1 MAATLTSL
9 NIALERV
16 WTQKTLEDQLY
27 SLTPFLDRLKKKDRF
42 TVGETARVPLHVG
55 RNGGYTALPDAGGTL
70 NTAGNQQLQKAE
82 YNYKN
87 HNYQIAIQGS
97 ALDGTA
103 GNSNAIVDAA
113 DLEVKGAL
121 TDMNRAITR
130 QLFMNGDALITA
142 CISSATNPV
151 DLNVVDGNHAISRGW
166 LFEGMPIDV
175 GTTANEILR
184 VDNSLITAVTETV
197 SAPSVTVASGNVTT
211 EDTNDFVSHANSRS
225 GTTSYEQNGL
235 RNVVSDSVT
244 LGGLAVATE
253 RSWKSTLNSTSQ
265 ALTLSLLL
273 QAAQQVKQKSGDL
286 PNFVLTGLKQQRK
299 FYELLQQQVRYSSDS
314 SLDAGNSEKA
324 TWHGMEIWADPDCQD
339 ADLYMGHFEHL
350 FVVAIDKPYWQNKV
364 TGGQILSWVQ
374 GQDAYGAKL
383 TYRSNLA
390 TNRRNI
396 LYRFSALT

>member
-27 SLTPFLDRLKKKDRF
+27 SLTPFLDKLKKKERF

-97 ALDGTA
+97 ALDGTD
-103 GNSNAIVDAA
+103 GKSNSIVDAA

-130 QLFMNGDALITA
+130 QLFMNGDSLITA
-142 CISSATNPV
+142 CIASATNDV
-151 DLNVVDGNHAISRGW
+151 DLNLVAGGHAISRGW
-166 LFEGMPIDV
+166 LFEGMPVDV
-175 GTTANEILR
+175 GTTANEVLR
-184 VDNSLITAVTETV
+184 VDNSLITAISEANT
-197 SAPSVTVASGNVTT
+197 AFTVAAGNITA
-211 EDTNDFVSHANSRS
+211 EDTSDFVSHANSRS

-235 RNVVSDSVT
+235 QNVVSATST
-244 LGGLAVATE
+244 LGGLTVAAE
-253 RSWKSTLNSTSQ
+253 RQWKSTVNSTSQ

-273 QAAQQVKQKSGDL
+273 QASQQVKQKSGDL
-286 PNFVLTGLKQQRK
+286 PNWVLTGLKQERK

-314 SLDAGNSEKA
+314 AIDAGNSDKA
-324 TWHGMEIWADPDCQD
+324 TWHGMEINADPDCQD
-339 ADLYMGHFEHL
+339 ADLYMGHYDHL

>member
-27 SLTPFLDRLKKKDRF
+27 SLTPFLDKLKKKSRY

-70 NTAGNQQLQKAE
+70 NTAGQQGLQKAE
-82 YNYKN
+82 FNYKN

-97 ALDGTA
+97 ALDGTD
-103 GNSNAIVDAA
+103 GKSNSIVDAA

-130 QLFMNGDALITA
+130 QLFMNGDALI
-142 CISSATNPV
+142 ATCRTSNTNDV
-151 DLNVVDGNHAISRGW
+151 DLNLVNGAHAITRGW
-166 LFEGMPIDV
+166 LFEGMPVDV
-175 GTTANEILR
+175 GTAGNEVLR
-184 VDNSLITAVTETV
+184 VDNSLITAIDETNVAFTVAAGALATETT
-197 SAPSVTVASGNVTT
+197 S
-211 EDTNDFVSHANSRS
+211 DFVSHANSRAAAVS
-225 GTTSYEQNGL
+225 NEQNGL
-235 RNVVSDSVT
+235 QNVVSATAT
-244 LGGLAVATE
+244 LGGLTVATE
-253 RSWKSTLNSTSQ
+253 RQWKSTVNSTSQ

-273 QAAQQVKQKSGDL
+273 QAAQQIKQKSGDL
-286 PNFVLTGLKQQRK
+286 PNWILTGLKQQRK

-314 SLDAGNSEKA
+314 SIDAGNSDKA
-324 TWHGMEIWADPDCQD
+324 TWHGMEINADPDCQD
-339 ADLYMGHFEHL
+339 EDLYMGHYDHL

-396 LYRFSALT
+396 LFRFSGLT